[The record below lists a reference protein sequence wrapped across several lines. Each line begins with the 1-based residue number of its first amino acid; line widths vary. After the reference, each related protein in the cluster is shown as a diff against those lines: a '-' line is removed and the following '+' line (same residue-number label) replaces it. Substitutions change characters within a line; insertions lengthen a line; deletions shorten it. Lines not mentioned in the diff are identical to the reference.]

1 MRVAFASIDGRHIDG
16 HFGLCT
22 AFSIFELK
30 GGRYR
35 WVESRSALERLD
47 EAEHDCRMETRVQLI
62 SDCTL
67 LFVCSIGREAEKRL
81 RQEGI
86 MTLKTESEAEII
98 PQLDRLLSL
107 MKGDAPLWL
116 LQALRRADRNK

>member
-1 MRVAFASIDGRHIDG
+1 MRVAFASVDGRHIDG

-35 WVESRSALERLD
+35 WLESRSVAERTD
-47 EAEHDCRMETRVQLI
+47 EAEHDCRMESRVRI
-62 SDCTL
+62 IADCTL
-67 LFVCSIGREAEKRL
+67 LFVCSIGGDAEKRL

-86 MTLKTESEAEII
+86 MTLKTENDAEII
-98 PQLDRLLSL
+98 PQLDRLLDLLKS
-107 MKGDAPLWL
+107 DVPLWL
-116 LQALRRADRNK
+116 LQAIRRADKSK